1 MTNEPWNENLLD
13 KNGAAYRNLRSE
25 VANDLV
31 QIICS
36 RPEFP
41 NCQVDE
47 MDFSPYSQNIY
58 LSRFNE
64 YDLTKDFSLYDLP
77 KTLVDFSIL
86 VAGQISEE
94 ELVEEYNKAFE
105 QDFDDLELLI
115 VSPEDAALKE
125 KITLSNLG
133 DKPIVGIIISI
144 SSDYI

>member
-1 MTNEPWNENLLD
+1 MTNEPWNESLLD

-47 MDFSPYSQNIY
+47 MNFSPYSQNIY
-58 LSRFNE
+58 LSRFNK
-64 YDLTKDFSLYDLP
+64 YDLTKDYLLYEPL

-86 VAGQISEE
+86 VAGQISDE

-115 VSPEDAALKE
+115 ISPADAALKE

-133 DKPIVGIIISI
+133 DKPIDGIIVNIN
-144 SSDYI
+144 SDL